1 MGMIDPFTIKQI
13 AEVTSK
19 TIKSDVPA
27 LGKIEIKDGKASFS
41 GEQYRSFKPL
51 VRDIP
56 DFKNCNK
63 TECISDLTKSNSSSL
78 EGNAEGTQLSSTFR
92 DDSTQRS
99 FTNSEGINRNIP
111 KSDGCWTGQPGNST
125 WRPNP
130 ESIPQKWNPEN
141 STWQEILDKYDI
153 DGIEFKDGEPDFSK
167 VAEDSVEI
175 DEYSTDRDDNYDA
188 ADQKLAEKWTAE
200 QKDGKSWSA
209 EDIAQ
214 YRKDN
219 QLSWHERNDMKTME
233 LVPREIHLNVPHSGG
248 ISIANNNVNTGKGL
262 A

>member
-1 MGMIDPFTIKQI
+1 MDPFTIKQ
-13 AEVTSK
+13 AVEVASK
-19 TIKSDVPA
+19 ATKSEIPA
-27 LGKIEIKDGKASFS
+27 FGKVEVKDGKTSFS
-41 GEQYRSFKPL
+41 SEQCRPFNPL

-56 DFKNCNK
+56 DFKKINDIDQFKVNLP
-63 TECISDLTKSNSSSL
+63 ESDRRLTRDDTGNTPLDSSSVDGL
-78 EGNAEGTQLSSTFR
+78 YRN
-92 DDSTQRS
+92 S

-111 KSDGCWTGQPGNST
+111 KSDGCWTGEPGNSI
-125 WRPNP
+125 WKPNP

-141 STWQEILDKYDI
+141 NTWKEILDQYNI
-153 DGIEFKDGEPDFSK
+153 DGIEFKDGEPDFSE

-188 ADQKLAEKWTAE
+188 ADQKLAEKWTSE

-219 QLSWHERNDMKTME
+219 QLSWHERNDMKTIDF
-233 LVPREIHLNVPHSGG
+233 VPREIHLNVPHSGG
-248 ISIANNNVNTGKGL
+248 ISIANNNAKTGKGL
-262 A
+262 V